1 LVSGCT
7 NCAFAGVGAKMVP
20 IAVAADERLSRA
32 THVRDECWAGG

>member
-1 LVSGCT
+1 MVSGCT

-32 THVRDECWAGG
+32 DDVRLDCLDGG